1 MEESEQLFTQRSEGK
16 RPKGHC
22 RWSTHSLDSKAV
34 EDFRRRLKY
43 FFMNPCE
50 KYRARGRKP
59 WKLMLQI
66 LKIVIITAQLVFF
79 GLSNEMMATFKEDNL
94 MTFEHLFLKG
104 FKDHWQGNYVLYTKA
119 DLYDHIY
126 HIINTYANL
135 QNLTLGNHAYGKI
148 DGKYTPL
155 SVCQLL
161 YKNSTIDPERDTF
174 HIDPHIDEE
183 CISEF
188 PPTSLDNTNLEKSI
202 NFSVDFKRLVSV
214 NINFTLKTINLQTVR
229 HHELPDCYGF
239 HIKIIF
245 DNCAHSGKIKVS
257 VKNDVQIHECKDYN
271 VRDASGKIDYL
282 VLMFDSLVIFACVAS
297 LILCTRSI
305 VKGIQLQFE
314 FKIFFQTHF
323 NKLVT
328 WSERM
333 EFVNVWY
340 IFINISDTLTI
351 TGSVIK
357 IGIQT
362 KFLTNYDV
370 CSILLGTATMLVWIG
385 VIRYLGY
392 FKKYNILI
400 LTLRAAFPNVIRFC
414 CCAAMI
420 YLGYCFCGWIVLGPY
435 HDKFRTFNKVT
446 ECLFSLIN
454 GDDVFGTFL
463 NMRDKSY
470 MVWLF
475 SRIYLYTFTSLFIYM
490 VLSLFIALI
499 TDTYE
504 TIKHHQKDST
514 PVSLLH
520 AFIAECQDQP
530 EFGQYLYDEE
540 SSSCCFSP

>member
-1 MEESEQLFTQRSEGK
+1 MEESEQLLTQRSEGK
-16 RPKGHC
+16 KPNGHC
-22 RWSTHSLDSKAV
+22 RWSTRSLDSKAV

-50 KYRARGRKP
+50 KYRAKGRKP

-66 LKIVIITAQLVFF
+66 WKIVIITAQLVLF

-104 FKDHWQGNYVLYTKA
+104 FKDHWQGNYALYTKA

-126 HIINTYANL
+126 HYTNL
-135 QNLTLGNHAYGKI
+135 QNLTLENLAYGKI

-161 YKNSTIDPERDTF
+161 YKNSTVDPERDSF
-174 HIDPHIDEE
+174 YIDPHIDEGTE
-183 CISEF
+183 IRPAEGLVFLCRTF
-188 PPTSLDNTNLEKSI
+188 RTL
-202 NFSVDFKRLVSV
+202 LVSV

-245 DNCAHSGKIKVS
+245 DNCAHSGKIKVG

-271 VRDASGKIDYL
+271 VKASGKIDYL
-282 VLMFDSLVIFACVAS
+282 VL
-297 LILCTRSI
+297 I
-305 VKGIQLQFE
+305 VLFSCIQE

-333 EFVNVWY
+333 EFVNGWC

-435 HDKFRTFNKVT
+435 HDKFRTFDKVT

-454 GDDVFGTFL
+454 GDDMFATFL

-504 TIKHHQKDST
+504 TIKHHQKDSEPAT
-514 PVSLLH
+514 LLH
-520 AFIAECQDQP
+520 AFIEEVP
-530 EFGQYLYDEE
+530 E
-540 SSSCCFSP
+540 SA

>member
-1 MEESEQLFTQRSEGK
+1 MEESEQLLTQRSEGK
-16 RPKGHC
+16 KPNGHC
-22 RWSTHSLDSKAV
+22 RWSTRSLDSKAV

-50 KYRARGRKP
+50 KYRAKGRKP

-66 LKIVIITAQLVFF
+66 WKIVIITAQLVLF

-104 FKDHWQGNYVLYTKA
+104 FKDHWQGNYALYTKA

-126 HIINTYANL
+126 HVIDTYTNL
-135 QNLTLGNHAYGKI
+135 QNLTLENLAYGKI

-161 YKNSTIDPERDTF
+161 YKNSTVDPERDSF
-174 HIDPHIDEE
+174 YIDPHIDEE
-183 CISEF
+183 CISVF
-188 PPTSLDNTNLEKSI
+188 PPTSLDNTNLERNI
-202 NFSVDFKRLVSV
+202 NFSVDLKRLVSV

-245 DNCAHSGKIKVS
+245 DNCAHSGKIKVG

-271 VRDASGKIDYL
+271 VKASGKIDYL
-282 VLMFDSLVIFACVAS
+282 VLMFDSLVIFACFAS

-333 EFVNVWY
+333 EFVNGWC

-435 HDKFRTFNKVT
+435 HDKFRTFDKVT

-454 GDDVFGTFL
+454 GDDMFATFL

-504 TIKHHQKDST
+504 TIKHHQKDSEPAT
-514 PVSLLH
+514 LLH
-520 AFIAECQDQP
+520 AFIEEVP
-530 EFGQYLYDEE
+530 E
-540 SSSCCFSP
+540 SA